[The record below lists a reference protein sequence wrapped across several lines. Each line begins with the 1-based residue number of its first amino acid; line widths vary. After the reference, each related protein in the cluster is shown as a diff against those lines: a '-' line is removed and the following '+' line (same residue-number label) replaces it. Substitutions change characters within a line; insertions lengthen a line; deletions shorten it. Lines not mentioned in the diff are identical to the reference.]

1 MCMVAAMLGRLGWC
15 SVLPLR
21 VYLHGEK
28 HSSKT
33 IALKQNYTGSK
44 FASWFV
50 YPPLFNYKRLM
61 NFYFICVSN
70 LPACLC
76 ITCEPMA

>member
-1 MCMVAAMLGRLGWC
+1 MFMVAAMLGRLGWC

-50 YPPLFNYKRLM
+50 YPPFLIIKD
-61 NFYFICVSN
+61 
-70 LPACLC
+70 
-76 ITCEPMA
+76 